1 VDNATFLPGTKTPG
15 NAPMIGDV
23 KRRKAYIR
31 RIVAFPLWGIGFIT
45 LLVASVIVHF
55 HPGPW
60 PFDLQTTVTLQS
72 LHLWPWVKSAIDFVS
87 RLNDPLPVT
96 IALGLWLVGLSI
108 FRWFLQVIFFVFG
121 TVVADLGINAL
132 ISQLVGRPRPSSPL
146 IHIYNPEP
154 TYSFPSGHTEHN
166 VVYYGFLL
174 YLSFSKPVRQWR
186 YRWILLPFQIFAAL
200 NILGVG
206 YSRVEEGSHWVT
218 DILGGY
224 ISGAL
229 CLLLLIFL
237 YRRATDLL
245 VRWRTKRQR
254 EKSIQVHYTNTFR
267 SQLKG
272 D

>member
-1 VDNATFLPGTKTPG
+1 MDSANSLPGKETREDAFLTG
-15 NAPMIGDV
+15 GE
-23 KRRKAYIR
+23 KRWYRNTR
-31 RIVAFPLWGIGFIT
+31 LLVAITLWALGLLT
-45 LLVASVIVHF
+45 LLVASVLVHF

-72 LHLWPWVKSAIDFVS
+72 LHLWPWANSSIDFIS

-96 IALGLWLVGLSI
+96 IALVLWFIGLSI
-108 FRWFLQVIFFVFG
+108 LRWFLLAIFFVFG
-121 TVVADLGINAL
+121 TTVSDLGINGF

-154 TYSFPSGHTEHN
+154 FHSFPSGHTEHN

-186 YRWILLPFQIFAAL
+186 YRWILIPFQIFAAL

-218 DILGGY
+218 DTLGGY
-224 ISGAL
+224 LSGAL
-229 CLLLLIFL
+229 CLFLIIFL
-237 YRRATDLL
+237 YS
-245 VRWRTKRQR
+245 RTKHILAQWFAKRR
-254 EKSIQVHYTNTFR
+254 HKLH
-267 SQLKG
+267 
-272 D
+272 